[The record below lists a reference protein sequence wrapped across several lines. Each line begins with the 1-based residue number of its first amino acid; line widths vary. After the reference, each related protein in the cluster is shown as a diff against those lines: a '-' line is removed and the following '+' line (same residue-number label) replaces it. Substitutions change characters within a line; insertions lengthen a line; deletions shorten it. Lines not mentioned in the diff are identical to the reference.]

1 MLFSK
6 RKDILSNVKG
16 YINNHLNPAKVNFY
30 DSSRDTVVHLKSVSE
45 VLEVI
50 DITEEEYKTAL
61 QISDD
66 QDFKIISNVQ
76 LTVPFSAIFDIGLP
90 AWEANID
97 IQPQFSYYRALRY
110 MCSYLSKEE
119 DESSQAM
126 KAI

>member
-1 MLFSK
+1 MPENMKYLMLFSK

-66 QDFKIISNVQ
+66 QDFQDHLKRPTDCCFFSN
-76 LTVPFSAIFDIGLP
+76 F
-90 AWEANID
+90 
-97 IQPQFSYYRALRY
+97 
-110 MCSYLSKEE
+110 
-119 DESSQAM
+119 
-126 KAI
+126 